1 MVNACRAGAGGRW
14 RRYERQLHVDWP
26 WGSVALEGGQ
36 NPHAALGRINAL
48 LLVLQALAT
57 AGPHAEDTSDH
68 RKSADM
74 LTCAQQLQLCLQVGG
89 YKRNETQSTPVL

>member
-1 MVNACRAGAGGRW
+1 MQSWCGRALETLRATVARGLA
-14 RRYERQLHVDWP
+14 L
-26 WGSVALEGGQ
+26 GSVALEGGQ